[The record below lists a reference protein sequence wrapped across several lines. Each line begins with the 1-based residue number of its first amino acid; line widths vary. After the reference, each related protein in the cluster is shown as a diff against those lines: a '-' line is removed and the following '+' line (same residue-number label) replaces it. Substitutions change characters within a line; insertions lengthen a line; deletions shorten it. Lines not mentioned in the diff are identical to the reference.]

1 MLAIEGVSAGYNG
14 LAVVQ
19 DLSLDVNA
27 NEVFAIVGSNGAGKT
42 TTLRC
47 ISGLVRPQ
55 QGRILFG
62 GEDITR
68 ATPQSIVQRGL
79 VHVPEGRELFA
90 ELTVREN
97 LMLGS
102 ILRPAAER
110 RRTLEEIYAI
120 FPRLHE
126 RDGQAAGTLSGGEQ
140 QMVAIG
146 RALMA
151 KPRLLML
158 DEPSIGLAPKVVA
171 AIFDLIG
178 RIVGMGITVLL
189 VEQNAVQALEAANR
203 ACVLESGRVAL
214 QGKGS
219 DLLDDPAVQ
228 TAYLG
233 L

>member
-19 DLSLDVNA
+19 DLSLEVAA

-126 RDGQAAGTLSGGEQ
+126 RDSQAAGTLSGGEQ